1 MEDDSQISYLKV
13 GLQVI
18 YSGSELDDSATLLE
32 SQVEDGSI
40 LFLVQRT
47 VKSVAVIVKTLK
59 VVPPYLLVMD
69 ELSIKLI
76 YIARTNSS
84 R

>member
-1 MEDDSQISYLKV
+1 LEDDSQISYLEV

-32 SQVEDGSI
+32 SQVEDGSV

-59 VVPPYLLVMD
+59 VV
-69 ELSIKLI
+69 LSCSESDGVI
-76 YIARTNSS
+76 YQANHLRPG
-84 R
+84 

>member
-1 MEDDSQISYLKV
+1 LEDDSQISYSEV

-32 SQVEDGSI
+32 SQVEDGSV

-59 VVPPYLLVMD
+59 VVPLYLIQLD
-69 ELSIKLI
+69 
-76 YIARTNSS
+76 
-84 R
+84 

>member
-1 MEDDSQISYLKV
+1 MGDDSQISYVEV

-32 SQVEDGSI
+32 SQVEDGSV

-59 VVPPYLLVMD
+59 VLPLYVVQLD
-69 ELSIKLI
+69 
-76 YIARTNSS
+76 
-84 R
+84 

>member
-1 MEDDSQISYLKV
+1 MRSFWDVSQVSYPEV

-18 YSGSELDDSATLLE
+18 YAGSELDDSATLIE

-59 VVPPYLLVMD
+59 VACCILV
-69 ELSIKLI
+69 L
-76 YIARTNSS
+76 TG
-84 R
+84 

>member
-1 MEDDSQISYLKV
+1 LEDDSQISYSEV

-32 SQVEDGSI
+32 SQVEDGSV

-59 VVPPYLLVMD
+59 DKFFSVNVDPLTSIL
-69 ELSIKLI
+69 ELKNKVLI
-76 YIARTNSS
+76 
-84 R
+84 